1 MYAKDGNT
9 VGGSDCAWLDN
20 ITLPPT
26 TIILDVR
33 TNDEESF
40 TLYPNPNNGTFSIE
54 MPEENNQV
62 IIFDLTGKVLYQN
75 DEAPS
80 FLNIRLDNVSPGMYL
95 LKTNNTTRKIIIK

>member
-1 MYAKDGNT
+1 
-9 VGGSDCAWLDN
+9 
-20 ITLPPT
+20 
-26 TIILDVR
+26 
-33 TNDEESF
+33 
-40 TLYPNPNNGTFSIE
+40 